1 MRTIL
6 TIQKKKFVNLRKATE
21 KSILAPR
28 TVRKLLTPGHKNLV
42 KIAGVEFLPLEDLS
56 PVLKKRAAQVEQEE
70 MKDEQTHEL
79 DQSVI
84 KELEFILLFSITT
97 DRLWR
102 QHLTRFQEPY
112 LLDEEREKLAK
123 TYSCV
128 DALEGL
134 SKEGHSL
141 KSLFLAYS
149 NIKDHFTF
157 SNFDC
162 SSYDYFTL
170 KLKDMRINGIE
181 RSIINAKRSVIRLKK
196 AVTPVHE
203 KFLIEQYSSS
213 ERLKYK
219 DIRERVNNAV
229 IELGLCPISLSSV
242 KAFLRN
248 PEIQNTYKPF
258 RLGWKWAEERLW
270 PYLIREKP
278 KKTNYLWQT
287 DCTCLNFYVQ
297 GNEPK
302 PGRRWIC
309 KVIDVK
315 SRKIIAHRIGTYET
329 AELVVATLRD
339 AIMNTRTIPM
349 EINHDQSSAYMSLR
363 MKEIEE
369 RLIALGSFVRI
380 SKVGDP
386 KDRGLGEVTFRI
398 LQTDYWKKE
407 RGYLGDGVRSFIEE
421 GRVDPKLRSE
431 YYNGLHNG
439 IWEESEFEQMINR
452 SIENYN
458 SREL

>member
-1 MRTIL
+1 MKTII
-6 TIQKKKFVNLRKATE
+6 TIQKTKFVNLRKAAE
-21 KSILAPR
+21 RSILAPR
-28 TVRKLLTPGHKNLV
+28 TVRKLLIAGHKNLV
-42 KIAGVEFLPLEDLS
+42 RVAGLDFLPLEDLS
-56 PVLKKRAAQVEQEE
+56 AVLQNRASLVEQEE
-70 MKDEQTHEL
+70 MKEQVAPDL
-79 DQSVI
+79 DQSAI
-84 KELEFILLFSITT
+84 KELEFILVFSITNE
-97 DRLWR
+97 RLWR
-102 QHLTRFQEPY
+102 QHLTRFQESY
-112 LLDEEREKLAK
+112 LLNDEREKLAK
-123 TYSCV
+123 TFSFI
-128 DALEGL
+128 DALQGL
-134 SKEGHSL
+134 HKEGYSQ
-141 KSLFLAYS
+141 KALFQAYS
-149 NIKDHFTF
+149 NIKDQFAF

-181 RSIINAKRSVIRLKK
+181 RSIINAKRSVVRLKR

-203 KFLIEQYSSS
+203 KFLIQFYSSF
-213 ERLKYK
+213 ERLSYK
-219 DIRERVNNAV
+219 DIRQRVNNEALK
-229 IELGLCPISLSSV
+229 LGLCTISLSTV
-242 KAFLRN
+242 KAFLRD

-258 RLGWKWAEERLW
+258 RLGWKWAEDRLW

-278 KKTNYLWQT
+278 KRTNYLWQT
-287 DCTCLNFYVQ
+287 DCTCLNFYVS
-297 GNEPK
+297 GEDKK

-315 SRKIIAHRIGTYET
+315 ARKIIAHRIGKYET

-339 AIMNTRTIPM
+339 AIMNTLVIPM

-407 RGYLGDGVRSFIEE
+407 RGYLGDGVRSFVEE
-421 GRVDPKLRSE
+421 GRIDPKLRSE
-431 YYNGLHNG
+431 YYNGLHNA